1 MATTYFSRTVRI
13 DGMVHYLEQTNQTMF
28 HLLLDTA
35 DYNRP
40 DQITFE
46 ECVIQFNGTPDELR
60 QALTVAFNRA
70 FEGKIAP

>member
-1 MATTYFSRTVRI
+1 MATTYFSRTVRM
-13 DGMVHYLEQTNQTMF
+13 DAMVHYLSEHNKTML

-35 DYNRP
+35 DYHQP

-60 QALTVAFNRA
+60 LALTKALNNA
-70 FEGKIAP
+70 FEGKKI